1 MNVLRLLSRLIRTTD
16 LVSPRLAGRLAA
28 RLWFTPPQ
36 RRPRPVLGDI
46 SELTFTVDGRPL
58 WAFSAGEGREIVL
71 LVHGWGSSADRLA
84 HFVGPLTEAGFRVVG
99 VDLPAHGRNS
109 GRQTDP
115 VELAGA
121 VRAITEQ
128 LGGVHAIVAHSM
140 GAFATILAMADGL
153 EPERVVFIA
162 PLVRVESALR
172 TFRQALNLPPRTAR
186 ELERRLKRRFGES
199 MFSDFA
205 LDRLAKEFDTTEAL
219 IFHDPDDIEAPYQDA
234 EALAAA
240 WKTASLVE
248 VSGLGH
254 HGILRNGAVVNRTM
268 RFISA
273 GRPHPGRP
281 ESIPIW
287 KRPPTP
293 VLSG

>member
-1 MNVLRLLSRLIRTTD
+1 MSVLRLLSRLIRTTD
-16 LVSPRLAGRLAA
+16 LVSPRLAA
-28 RLWFTPPQ
+28 RLWFTPPH

-58 WAFSAGEGREIVL
+58 WAFSAGEGDEIVL

-84 HFVGPLTEAGFRVVG
+84 HFVGPLTEAGLRVVG

-121 VRAITEQ
+121 VRTITEQ

-140 GAFATILAMADGL
+140 GAFATILAIADGL
-153 EPERVVFIA
+153 EPQRVVFLA
-162 PLVRVESALR
+162 PLVRVESALH
-172 TFRQALNLPPRTAR
+172 TFRHALNLPHRTAR
-186 ELERRLKRRFGES
+186 ELERRLKRRLGEN
-199 MFSDFA
+199 MLSDFA

-219 IFHDPDDIEAPYQDA
+219 ILHDPDDTEAPYQDA

-240 WKTASLVE
+240 WKTAALVE
-248 VSGLGH
+248 VSRLGH
-254 HGILRNGAVVNRTM
+254 HGILRNGAVVDRTM

-273 GRPHPGRP
+273 ERQHP
-281 ESIPIW
+281 ESA
-287 KRPPTP
+287 RA
-293 VLSG
+293 SYRRGRES

>member
-28 RLWFTPPQ
+28 RLWFTPP
-36 RRPRPVLGDI
+36 RRNPRPVKALGHI

-58 WAFSAGEGREIVL
+58 WAFSAGEGDEIVL

-84 HFVGPLTEAGFRVVG
+84 QFVGPLIEAGFRVVG
-99 VDLPAHGRNS
+99 VDLPGHGRNS
-109 GRQTDP
+109 ARQTDP

-121 VRAITEQ
+121 VRAITEE

-140 GAFATILAMADGL
+140 GAFATIIAMADGL
-153 EPERVVFIA
+153 EPQRVVFIA

-172 TFRQALNLPPRTAR
+172 TFGKALNLPPRTAR
-186 ELERRLKRRFGES
+186 ELERRLKRRFGEN
-199 MFSDFA
+199 MLSDFA
-205 LDRLAKEFDTTEAL
+205 LDRLAKDFDTTEAL
-219 IFHDPDDIEAPYQDA
+219 ILHDPDDLEAPYQDA

-268 RFISA
+268 RFINA
-273 GRPHPGRP
+273 ERQHP
-281 ESIPIW
+281 ESLDSLLPSS
-287 KRPPTP
+287 RTGVGP
-293 VLSG
+293 